1 MKAKKKKYEEIWNKV
16 RDLIRS
22 ITKNS
27 NDYDEKYMKQQK
39 TVREGSLEENPKVNN
54 ILTNSLDSPECLQI
68 LFNFLRNIEKKS

>member
-68 LFNFLRNIEKKS
+68 LFNCLRNIEKKS